1 MSAYNLKLPA
11 EGTAGPQYASE
22 INRHSQEK
30 ADSFW
35 EWFS

>member
-22 INRHSQEK
+22 IKHSQEK